1 MRMKLEKDNWDEKWQ
16 KDRRYVKLWER
27 SCSWKRVKEEI
38 LKRIKKKKELKVFEF
53 GCGGGLWLR
62 WFKEKYN
69 AKIFGIDNSK
79 IGLEMAKK
87 RIPKAILKLGDVRK
101 VPFKKESFDL
111 VFCIGL
117 IVHFDDEDIQKIMN
131 EMYKV
136 TKKGGNVIVT
146 TPNRLKQ
153 SLLRLYENIFG
164 ACKSERAIEVHQLR
178 DFLKNAGFKDIE
190 IIPCGLFAPKL
201 RNKKW
206 FSKLNLKFLENFIT
220 SDNIVAF
227 ARK

>member
-1 MRMKLEKDNWDEKWQ
+1 MKLEKENWDEKWQ
-16 KDRRYVKLWER
+16 KDRGYIKLWEK
-27 SCSWKRVKEEI
+27 SYSWKRVKEEI
-38 LKRIKKKKELKVFEF
+38 LKRIKKKNELKVFEF

-62 WFKEKYN
+62 WFKEEYN

-87 RIPKAILKLGDVRK
+87 IIPKAILKFGDVRK
-101 VPFKKESFDL
+101 VPFKKEIFDL
-111 VFCIGL
+111 VFCLGL
-117 IVHFDDEDIQKIMN
+117 IVHFNDKDIQKILS
-131 EMYKV
+131 EMYRV

-146 TPNRLKQ
+146 TPNRSKQ
-153 SLLRLYENIFG
+153 SLLRLYKNIFG
-164 ACKSERAIEVHQLR
+164 AGKRERDIGANQIR
-178 DFLKNAGFKDIE
+178 DFLENAGFKDIE
-190 IIPCGLFAPKL
+190 IIPVGLFIPKL

-206 FSKLNLKFLENFIT
+206 FSKLNPKFLENFIT